1 MKNLI
6 VANFKMN
13 TTVKQFS
20 NYLDEFIPKVKQSK
34 NDIVLCIPYTHLMLA
49 GQKLVST
56 NIKFGAQNLST
67 QKSGAMTGEISNVM
81 IKDLG
86 AEYVL
91 VGHSERRQN
100 FKETN
105 EQINKKLINALSVNL
120 KAILCVGETKTEK
133 NTKKTRQVIQKQLEL
148 ALSDIYEN
156 ELNNIIIAY
165 EPVWAIGSG
174 KVPTVLE
181 VKRAVNFIRQVI
193 CDNFS
198 KEASEKIKIL
208 YGGSINEKNYENFLK
223 IEEINGLLVG
233 GASLDSSIFS
243 QIVK

>member
-1 MKNLI
+1 
-6 VANFKMN
+6 MN

-20 NYLDEFIPKVKQSK
+20 SYLDEFIPKVKQSK
-34 NDIVLCIPYTHLMLA
+34 NDIVLCVPYTHLMLA
-49 GQKLVST
+49 GQKLVAT

-67 QKSGAMTGEISNVM
+67 QKSGAYTGEISNIM

-91 VGHSERRQN
+91 VGHSERRQH

-105 EQINKKLINALSVNL
+105 EQINKKLISALSVNL
-120 KAILCVGETKTEK
+120 KAILCIGETKTEK
-133 NTKKTRQVIQKQLEL
+133 NTKKTKQIIQKQLEL

-174 KVPTVLE
+174 KVPTTLE
-181 VKRAVNFIRQVI
+181 VKKVVNLIRQII

-208 YGGSINEKNYENFLK
+208 YGGSITEKNYQNFLK
-223 IEEINGLLVG
+223 IENLNGLLVG
-233 GASLDSSIFS
+233 GASLDSKAFS
-243 QIVK
+243 QIVM